1 MEKFKKKVQL
11 MVPVP
16 GRPEKVNRGGD
27 NWLTT
32 LDIDIAVR
40 AKLEA
45 MPPSDKIGMESEK
58 LKYALKM

>member
-1 MEKFKKKVQL
+1 MDKFKKKIQL
-11 MVPVP
+11 MVQVP
-16 GRPEKVNRGGD
+16 GRPEKVEGGGD

-32 LDIDIAVR
+32 LDIAVR